1 MEAWLGESSQFR
13 EYLFAHREKGLFLS
27 VYVDDFKNWLARNT
41 NIDPMWNVLY
51 KQVDL
56 GRGQHHSLIMFTWDV
71 LKDNGETSKDIAHN
85 DRTMFESR
93 IFAGSTEKTTKLGKT
108 EYFYVVQWYGRSCQ
122 EMRGTFIVRLLTK
135 QLKQLYKVSTPCL
148 DDHQYKEEELKSF

>member
-1 MEAWLGESSQFR
+1 MEDPVVPLVRNLYGHPLAGLFWERELDKILLEHDWEKVPYW

-27 VYVDDFKNWLARNT
+27 MYVDDFKNWLERNK

-56 GRGQHHSLIMFTWDV
+56 GEPTSFLDHVYLGCTQGQC
-71 LKDNGETSKDIAHN
+71 ETSKDIVHN

-93 IFAGSTEKTTKLGKT
+93 MFAGATEKLPSSEKLNISSWS
-108 EYFYVVQWYGRSCQ
+108 Q
-122 EMRGTFIVRLLTK
+122 
-135 QLKQLYKVSTPCL
+135 
-148 DDHQYKEEELKSF
+148 